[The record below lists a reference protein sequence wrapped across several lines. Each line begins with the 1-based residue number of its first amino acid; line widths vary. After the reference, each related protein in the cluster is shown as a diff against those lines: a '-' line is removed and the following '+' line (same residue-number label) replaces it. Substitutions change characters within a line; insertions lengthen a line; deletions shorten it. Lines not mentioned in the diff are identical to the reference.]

1 MKKKITT
8 VVIVFYWVMAA
19 GSFGHSASNCTTAYD
34 SFTGPAGS
42 KCDSAIAAVGGIF
55 AGAAWPL
62 YLSWVYFEGGG
73 DT

>member
-8 VVIVFYWVMAA
+8 VVTVFYLVMAA

-42 KCDSAIAAVGGIF
+42 KCAPAIAAVGAIF
-55 AGAAWPL
+55 ASAFWPL
-62 YLSWVYFEGGG
+62 YLSWVYFEAGG